1 MALVTCG
8 FRSEVLGIDTSMTA
22 VLPLGADRAAPPAL
36 LYLLHGA
43 GGDHT
48 SWLQGAPIARLAEEA
63 GLAVVMP
70 SGGHGYWTDQV
81 RGPRWWTFVADEL
94 PTIVRDLFAL
104 DPPRERTFA
113 AGLSRGGYGAL
124 KLGLRRPERFAAV
137 AGLSAKVD
145 IANED
150 WSEPWRQ
157 DVFGSAERARQ
168 EGDDLLTLLAAVDPG
183 ACPRLL
189 LSCGTA
195 DRLYGENLRFR
206 DAALERDLPVDWTE
220 GPGGHDWEVWD
231 RDIRPVVT
239 RFAELARET

>member
-1 MALVTCG
+1 MALLTCG
-8 FRSEVLGIDTSMTA
+8 FRSKVLDIDTSLTA
-22 VLPLGADRAAPPAL
+22 VLPTGADRTAPPAL

-48 SWLQGAPIARLAEEA
+48 SWLQGTPIARLAEEA

-70 SGGHGYWTDQV
+70 AGGHGYWTDQV

-94 PTIVRDLFAL
+94 PTIVRELFAL

-145 IANED
+145 IADED

-157 DVFGSAERARQ
+157 DVFGGPERARQ
-168 EGDDLLTLLAAVDPG
+168 EGDDLFALLDAVDPATG
-183 ACPRLL
+183 PRLL

-206 DAALERDLPVDWTE
+206 DAALARGLEVEWAE
-220 GPGGHDWEVWD
+220 GLGGHEWSVWD
-231 RDIRPVVT
+231 RDIRSVVT
-239 RFAELARET
+239 RFATLAHGS